1 MKRTALYIRVSTTR
15 QDQEGYS
22 IPLQKERLIA
32 YCKAKGWAVSG
43 VFIDPGHSGSSLDRP
58 EMLRLIDGVKAG
70 EFDVVL
76 VYKLDR
82 LSRSQKDTLFLIEDV
97 FMANGTDFVSMQE
110 SFDTTTIY
118 GRAMVGILSVF
129 AQMERET
136 IVERTLM
143 GRAGR
148 AEEGLWHGGGTDP
161 IGYDY
166 VDGGL
171 AINESE
177 AAQVREVYDL
187 FASGHT
193 VTEITRRMAG
203 CKTKHG
209 DWSHTSTVGNVLDN
223 PLYAGTVHF
232 DGVRGKGRHEAI
244 VSRDVDQRVKARRAR
259 LQRADSSGDS
269 SFLLTGLIYC
279 ASCGARYFPHKRP
292 NGTVVY
298 SCHSRAKK
306 NKKMVKDPNC
316 KAPHIPVEKL
326 DGIIEKELLSL
337 AANPQAVDLEIKKI
351 AANNG
356 GLDAGHESVDVRRL
370 DGEIARLMDS
380 LQHDAHV
387 SVEEVAAEIART
399 HNERARLLS
408 EIVPEKP
415 KLFETEAFKRVLVD
429 VAYNWQGCDL
439 RGRRAFLFQLLDG
452 IHINAVD
459 LRVECSVPGLWSRSP
474 RIKFNKNSPTII

>member
-1 MKRTALYIRVSTTR
+1 MKKVAIYIRVSTAR

-32 YCKAKGWAVSG
+32 YCKAKGWVVAGLFV
-43 VFIDPGHSGSSLDRP
+43 DPGHSGSSLDRP
-58 EMLRLIDGVKAG
+58 GIVALMEGVQDGKY
-70 EFDVVL
+70 DVVL

-97 FMANGTDFVSMQE
+97 FMANGVDFVSMQE

-136 IVERTLM
+136 ITERTLM
-143 GRAGR
+143 GRVGR

-161 IGYDY
+161 IGYNY
-166 VDGGL
+166 INGELIVDPD
-171 AINESE
+171 E
-177 AAQVREVYDL
+177 AQQVQEVYRL
-187 FASGHT
+187 YAAGHS
-193 VTEITRRMAG
+193 VSEITRHMAG

-232 DGVRGKGRHEAI
+232 DGVRGKGRHDAI
-244 VSRDVDQRVKARRAR
+244 IDPDVDARVKSRRAR
-259 LQRADSSGDS
+259 LHRAESSGAS
-269 SFLLTGLIYC
+269 SHLLTGMVYC
-279 ASCGARYFPHKRP
+279 DCCGARYFPNKRP

-326 DGIIEKELLSL
+326 DSIVVSKMMHL
-337 AANPQAVDLEIKKI
+337 ANDPQLVDEIIKKR
-351 AANNG
+351 AA
-356 GLDAGHESVDVRRL
+356 HEDGTLIDGNKSVDEVRRL
-370 DGEIARLMDS
+370 DAEIARLMDL
-380 LQHDAHV
+380 LQHDQMA
-387 SVEEVAAEIART
+387 SVGEIAEAIGKAHAERT
-399 HNERARLLS
+399 KLVPRIEEKKAGLFDADGFKRLLS
-408 EIVPEKP
+408 DAALSWPD
-415 KLFETEAFKRVLVD
+415 A
-429 VAYNWQGCDL
+429 DL
-439 RGRRAFLFQLLDG
+439 RGRRSFLLQLIDG
-452 IHINAVD
+452 IRIDIEEVKVD
-459 LRVECSVPGLWSRSP
+459 WS
-474 RIKFNKNSPTII
+474 F